1 MEQTIGKRIVQNRK
15 RLGLTQDQLA
25 EKLGVTAQAVSKWE
39 NDQSCPD
46 ITLLSQLADIF
57 GISTDELLGHKQEKV
72 YVAEPVDDEEKE
84 TMKFTY
90 DAGRKG
96 TVGFALFVLLTGGLF
111 LAAQLMEIGASFWSI
126 LWPTALLVFGAMGL
140 FPRFSFFRLFCA
152 VVGGW
157 FLANIFL
164 PISFKPSAGIV
175 WAIILILFGLS
186 LLVDGA
192 KKPKGHK
199 LRFKKGLGKGNRNAP
214 TEEYTEEEDLFR
226 FDASFGEG
234 TKFVCLP
241 VLRRGEVSVSF
252 GDYVIDLSNVESVDN
267 CVMNVNCSFGHLQI
281 LVPERFAV
289 KTDSSTAFAGF
300 SVSGSPRNTPEGII
314 RLNASCSFGEI
325 TVEYV

>member
-46 ITLLSQLADIF
+46 ITLLSRLADIF
-57 GISTDELLGHKQEKV
+57 GVSTDELLGHKQEKV
-72 YVAEPVDDEEKE
+72 YVAEPVEDEEKE

-90 DAGRKG
+90 DVGRKG
-96 TVGFALFVLLTGGLF
+96 TVGFAFFVLLTGGLF
-111 LAAQLMEIGASFWSI
+111 LAAQLMELGASFWSI
-126 LWPTALLVFGAMGL
+126 LWPTALLVFGATGL
-140 FPRFSFFRLFCA
+140 FPRFSFFRLFCT

-199 LRFKKGLGKGNRNAP
+199 IRFVNGLGKGDRRAP

-234 TKFVCLP
+234 TKFVCVP
-241 VLRRGEVSVSF
+241 VLRSGEINVSF
-252 GDYVIDLSNVESVDN
+252 GDYTVDLCNVESVDN
-267 CVMNVNCSFGHLQI
+267 CAMNVNCSFGHLQI

-300 SVSGSPRNTPEGII
+300 SVSGHHNDAPEGII
-314 RLNASCSFGEI
+314 RLNAACSFGEI

>member
-72 YVAEPVDDEEKE
+72 YVAEPVEDEEEEK
-84 TMKFTY
+84 MKFTY
-90 DAGRKG
+90 NSGRKG

-140 FPRFSFFRLFCA
+140 FPRFSFFRLFCT

-199 LRFKKGLGKGNRNAP
+199 IHFKKGLGKGNRNAP

-234 TKFVCLP
+234 TKFVCVP

-267 CVMNVNCSFGHLQI
+267 CAMDVNCSFGQLQV

-289 KTDSSTAFAGF
+289 KADSSTSFAGF

>member
-72 YVAEPVDDEEKE
+72 YVAEPVEDGEEEK
-84 TMKFTY
+84 MKFTY
-90 DAGRKG
+90 NSGRKG

-140 FPRFSFFRLFCA
+140 FPRFSFFRLFCT

-199 LRFKKGLGKGNRNAP
+199 IHFKKGLGKGNRNAP

-241 VLRRGEVSVSF
+241 VLRRGEVNVSF
-252 GDYVIDLSNVESVDN
+252 GEYTIDLSNVESVEN
-267 CVMNVNCSFGHLQI
+267 CAMNVNCSFGHLQI

-300 SVSGSPRNTPEGII
+300 SVSGNPRNTPEGVI

>member
-1 MEQTIGKRIVQNRK
+1 MEQTIGKRIVKNRK

-46 ITLLSQLADIF
+46 ITLLSRLADIF
-57 GISTDELLGHKQEKV
+57 GVSTDELLGHKQEKV
-72 YVAEPVDDEEKE
+72 YVAEPVEDEEEE

-90 DAGRKG
+90 DAGRKA
-96 TVGFALFVLLTGGLF
+96 TVGFAFFVLLTGGLF
-111 LAAQLMEIGASFWSI
+111 LAAQLMELGASFWSI
-126 LWPTALLVFGAMGL
+126 LWPTALLVFGVFGL

-157 FLANIFL
+157 VLANIFV

-199 LRFKKGLGKGNRNAP
+199 IRFVNGLGKGGRRAP

-241 VLRRGEVSVSF
+241 VLRSGEINVSF
-252 GDYVIDLSNVESVDN
+252 GDYTLDLSNVESVDN
-267 CVMNVNCSFGHLQI
+267 CAMNVNCSFGHLQI

-300 SVSGSPRNTPEGII
+300 SVSGHHNDAPEGII
-314 RLNASCSFGEI
+314 RLNAACSFGEI